1 MKSRPTGITVLAVLG
16 FISVAFYLAMTVI
29 ALIKPD
35 AVASLLL
42 SMSGGN
48 GIGLTP
54 AQSLFGILAA
64 YFLISGLITAALSW
78 GLWTLKNWARIVC
91 IVLIGISV
99 LGGAVQVSMSFSH
112 ASVVGTVFGI
122 ARLIVAILIC
132 VYLTSPARPQRIPA
146 NGLTAV
152 YAAVGHSAPP
162 PM

>member
-16 FISVAFYLAMTVI
+16 FISAAFYLAMTVI

-91 IVLIGISV
+91 IVLIGISIF
-99 LGGAVQVSMSFSH
+99 GGAFGIAFAFMHS
-112 ASVVGTVFGI
+112 SVVGTVFGI
-122 ARLIVAILIC
+122 ARLIVAILIII
-132 VYLTSPARPQRIPA
+132 YLNSPRVRSAFQPA
-146 NGLTAV
+146 A
-152 YAAVGHSAPP
+152 
-162 PM
+162 